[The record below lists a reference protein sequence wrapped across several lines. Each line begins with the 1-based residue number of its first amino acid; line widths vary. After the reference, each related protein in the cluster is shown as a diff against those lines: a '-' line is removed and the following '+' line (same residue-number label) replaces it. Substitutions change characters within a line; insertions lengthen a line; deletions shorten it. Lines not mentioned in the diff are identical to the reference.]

1 MQRRNFKQQARPKKN
16 TLVGGAA
23 AIESYLQSGAQLER
37 IFLQNNL
44 SSAATRNIQEL
55 AAKFEVPVNKVP
67 AEKLKSFNL
76 DGHEGVIGLK
86 SRIQYQNLQDV
97 ISFVV
102 ERGESPLFVLL
113 DGITDIRNIG
123 GIARTAWC
131 CGAHAI
137 IIPDK
142 GVGAI
147 QEDAIITSAGALE
160 KIPVCRVK
168 SLPAAI
174 DELHLNGIR
183 IFATEMTATENVYDV
198 DLTIPAAIIMG
209 SEGKGIHPS
218 LYKMCDV
225 TFKIPM
231 KNDFESLNVSIAT
244 AMVLY
249 ETMKQR
255 MH

>member
-1 MQRRNFKQQARPKKN
+1 MHKNFKQQNRPKKS
-16 TLVGGAA
+16 TLVAG
-23 AIESYLQSGAQLER
+23 LQSIETYLNSGNHLER

-44 SSAATRNIQEL
+44 SSAKTRPVQEL
-55 AAKFEVPVNKVP
+55 ASKFEVPVNKVP
-67 AEKLKSFNL
+67 AEKLRSFNVE
-76 DGHEGVIGLK
+76 GHGGVIALK

-102 ERGESPLFVLL
+102 ERGEAPLFLLL

-137 IIPDK
+137 VIPEK

-147 QEDAIITSAGALE
+147 QEDAIVTSAGALE

-168 SLPAAI
+168 SLQDAI
-174 DELHLNGIR
+174 DELHLNGILV
-183 IFATEMTATENVYDV
+183 FASEMTARQNVFDIDFKV
-198 DLTIPAAIIMG
+198 PAAIIMG

-218 LYKMCDV
+218 LYKICDT

-231 KNDFESLNVSIAT
+231 KNNFESLNVSVAT
-244 AMVLY
+244 AMILY
-249 ETMKQR
+249 EVMKQR
-255 MH
+255 L